1 MRSFPLLRPAFLRT
15 SPFLHPRH
23 SITAVTVRKMP
34 KATKTKTSSSA
45 RKDPIAKPSSSTRNA
60 EPSAENSK
68 PPTRGRGRPKK
79 DSSTS
84 QPADPKTSHLYT
96 DDNPSTTLHGTGFK
110 DATTAHQTLTLI
122 SKRSL
127 TYQFQTVNT
136 LYHRAKHHPAMK
148 KGDTAGNEDMRAAV
162 AVFENWLQTTYP
174 AAKESLREGGF
185 KPLLSKGY
193 VEKQLPSIR
202 KHLSPDEEAVRFA
215 EMYTSLGRNKRLGN
229 VLLDDSKPEGPD
241 WEVRRYEALCE
252 LVPEGSE
259 WEETDLWEGGEK
271 KNGLGRRHL
280 SVVAWGWS
288 PVQERSLP

>member
-1 MRSFPLLRPAFLRT
+1 MRSFPLLRSAFLCI

-23 SITAVTVRKMP
+23 SIAARKMP
-34 KATKTKTSSSA
+34 KATKPKTSSSA
-45 RKDPIAKPSSSTRNA
+45 RKDPIAKPDTSTKVA
-60 EPSAENSK
+60 EDPK
-68 PPTRGRGRPKK
+68 PPSRGRGRSKK

-84 QPADPKTSHLYT
+84 QPADPKASHLYT
-96 DDNPSTTLHGTGFK
+96 DDNPNTTLHGTGFK

-148 KGDTAGNEDMRAAV
+148 KGEGNPEIRAAIEI
-162 AVFENWLQTTYP
+162 FENWLQSTYP

-271 KNGLGRRHL
+271 KKGLGRRHFE
-280 SVVAWGWS
+280 VVAWGWS